1 MFMLNYIMIN
11 NPLFYKVFNSLLFI
25 GFLFMLYKLTER
37 FYYKLFN
44 KSLYIHFYLFKK
56 KLSDKE
62 RQFIR
67 THFKFYRELSALRKT
82 YFEHRLIQFI
92 KSKEFIGRD
101 GFVITR
107 DEELL
112 LGATAVMLTFGMRY
126 YLINILQRIIIYPGE
141 FYSTISDDY
150 HKGEFNPQLNAIV
163 FSWKD
168 FLQGFKIEN
177 DNLNLGIHEFTHAI
191 HFNSLTETD
200 YSSRIFKRSFAELT
214 LFLSQNEPLRKE
226 LIASQYF
233 RDYAFTNQF
242 EFLAVL
248 IENFIETPEDF
259 KSHFPNLYR
268 KVKQLLKFN
277 FARY

>member
-1 MFMLNYIMIN
+1 MMYLKIESPLVYMIFNGLML
-11 NPLFYKVFNSLLFI
+11 LGFVFL
-25 GFLFMLYKLTER
+25 LYKLTER
-37 FYYKLFN
+37 FYYKIFN
-44 KSLYIHFYLFKK
+44 KSLFIHFYPFKK
-56 KLSDKE
+56 KLSDKD
-62 RQFIR
+62 RQFIS
-67 THFKFYRELSALRKT
+67 THFKFYRTLSAKRKT
-82 YFEHRLIQFI
+82 YFEHRLVQFV
-92 KSKEFIGRD
+92 KTKEFIGRD
-101 GFVITR
+101 GFIVTP
-107 DEELL
+107 DVELL
-112 LGATAVMLTFGMRY
+112 LGATAVMLTFGMKY
-126 YLINILQRIIIYPGE
+126 FYIKILERIIIYPGE
-141 FYSTISDDY
+141 FYSTVSDDY
-150 HKGEFNPQLNAIV
+150 HKGEFNPKLNAIV

-191 HFNSLTETD
+191 HFNSLTEID
-200 YSSRIFKRSFAELT
+200 YSSKIFKRSFAELT

-248 IENFIETPEDF
+248 IENFIETPENF

-277 FARY
+277 FANY

>member
-1 MFMLNYIMIN
+1 MFLSFKIES
-11 NPLFYKVFNSLLFI
+11 PLFYIFFNWILLI
-25 GFLFMLYKLTER
+25 GCLFLLYKLTER
-37 FYYKLFN
+37 FYYKIFNRSLF
-44 KSLYIHFYLFKK
+44 IHFYPFKK
-56 KLSDKE
+56 KLSDKD
-62 RQFIR
+62 RQFIN
-67 THFKFYRELSALRKT
+67 THFKFYRTLSAKRKT
-82 YFEHRLIQFI
+82 YFEHRLVQFV
-92 KSKEFIGRD
+92 KNKEFIGRD
-101 GFVITR
+101 GFIVTP
-107 DEELL
+107 DVELL
-112 LGATAVMLTFGMRY
+112 LGATAVMLTFGMKY
-126 YLINILQRIIIYPGE
+126 FYIKILERIIIYPGE
-141 FYSTISDDY
+141 FYSTVSDDY
-150 HKGEFNPQLNAIV
+150 HKGEFNPKLNAIV

-200 YSSRIFKRSFAELT
+200 YSSKIFKRSFAELT

-248 IENFIETPEDF
+248 IENFIETPENF

-277 FARY
+277 FANY

>member
-1 MFMLNYIMIN
+1 MMYLEIES
-11 NPLFYKVFNSLLFI
+11 PLFYTIFNGLILLGFIFLLF
-25 GFLFMLYKLTER
+25 KLTER
-37 FYYKLFN
+37 FYFKIFN
-44 KSLYIHFYLFKK
+44 RSLYIHLYLYKK
-56 KLSDKE
+56 KLPVKE
-62 RQFIR
+62 REFISS
-67 THFKFYRELSALRKT
+67 HFKFYRELSAQRKT

-101 GFVITR
+101 GFVVAR
-107 DEELL
+107 NEELL
-112 LGATAVMLTFGMRY
+112 LGATAVMLTFGMKY
-126 YLINILQRIIIYPGE
+126 YHIRIIERIIIYPGE
-141 FYSTISDDY
+141 FYSTVSDDY
-150 HKGEFNPQLNAIV
+150 HKGEFNPKLNAIV

-248 IENFIETPEDF
+248 IENFIETPKNF

-277 FARY
+277 FANY